1 MSAARF
7 IAEQPPTTEQLAA
20 AEEALAAFPDGA
32 RPAGG
37 PVRGGSRRV
46 SFASAY
52 RDWQRLRTRAFSTL
66 LRGSFGSF
74 APSARVQHPLRLDGE
89 RRIMVGPDVFIASH
103 CWLATY
109 EVDGRAGEL
118 EIGAGTRITGYCVL
132 AAAARVTL
140 GRSVLLARNVYI
152 ADHRH
157 AYADTMLPVLDQG
170 FAGIA
175 PVEIGDGA
183 WLGQNVVVAPGVR
196 IGRGAVIGANSFVR
210 DDVGDHCVAVGA
222 PARVVRRF
230 GQ

>member
-1 MSAARF
+1 VVD
-7 IAEQPPTTEQLAA
+7 EQLLHPP
-20 AEEALAAFPDGA
+20 EALERPTAFAPELAG
-32 RPAGG
+32 RPGFAG
-37 PVRGGSRRV
+37 
-46 SFASAY
+46 AY
-52 RDWQRLRTRAFSTL
+52 RNWERLRTRAFSAM
-66 LRGSFGSF
+66 LRGSFGAF
-74 APSARVQHPLRLDGE
+74 APSARIQYPLRLDGE
-89 RRIMVGPDVFIASH
+89 RRIAIGEEVFIASH

-109 EVDGRAGEL
+109 TGDHGEGEL
-118 EIGAGTRITGYCVL
+118 EIGDGTRITGYCVL

-140 GRSVLLARNVYI
+140 GRSVLLARNVYV

-157 AYADTMLPVLDQG
+157 AYSDTTRPVLEQG

-210 DDVGDHCVAVGA
+210 DDIEDFSVAVGA
-222 PARVVRRF
+222 PARIVRRF